1 MDKKIRRGD
10 IYYADLDPVTGC
22 EQGGVRP
29 ILIIQNN
36 VGNKHSRTTIAA
48 PITSKRTSSSLPV
61 HVFITKKYTGL
72 EDNSCVL
79 LEQLR
84 VIDKRRLMHKIG
96 YVDAF
101 IMKQVDSAIRVST
114 GLKKEYN

>member
-10 IYYADLDPVTGC
+10 IYFANLDPVVGS
-22 EQGGVRP
+22 EQGGIRP
-29 ILIIQNN
+29 VLIIQNN
-36 VGNKHSRTTIAA
+36 KGNKCSRTTIAA
-48 PITSKRTSSSLPV
+48 PITSKRMQGFLPV
-61 HVFITKKYTGL
+61 HVFLTRKYTGL

-84 VIDKRRLMHKIG
+84 AIDKRRLLHKVG
-96 YVDAF
+96 YANAF
-101 IMKQVDSAIRVST
+101 VMKQVDSAIRVST

>member
-29 ILIIQNN
+29 VLIIQNN
-36 VGNKHSRTTIAA
+36 VGNKHSHTTIAA

-96 YVDAF
+96 YADAF
-101 IMKQVDSAIRVST
+101 IMKQIDSAIRVST

>member
-10 IYYADLDPVTGC
+10 IYFANLDPVVGS
-22 EQGGVRP
+22 EQGGIRP
-29 ILIIQNN
+29 VLIIQNN
-36 VGNKHSRTTIAA
+36 KGNKFSRTTIAA
-48 PITSKRTSSSLPV
+48 PITSKRTPNSLPV
-61 HVFITKKYTGL
+61 HVFLTRKYTGL

-84 VIDKRRLMHKIG
+84 VIDKRRLLHKVG
-96 YVDAF
+96 YANAF